1 MSIGYLGL
9 ILLVFL
15 KQMRLGLGLLKI
27 NAVTFSRSLC
37 LNRINLDKVIDLL
50 KEFFVGPTHKALA
63 CTFRFSFNLS
73 AKQYHNLLIV
83 VQNNL
88 ISTRSKKQDA
98 GRPIGNMDRP
108 KLSLPLKWF

>member
-1 MSIGYLGL
+1 M
-9 ILLVFL
+9 
-15 KQMRLGLGLLKI
+15 
-27 NAVTFSRSLC
+27 
-37 LNRINLDKVIDLL
+37 IDLL

-88 ISTRSKKQDA
+88 ILTRSKKQDA
-98 GRPIGNMDRP
+98 SRPIGNMD